1 MLLQVSI
8 KERELQTITRELQES
23 VQQNDMQFA
32 KMTAEL
38 VAAKRE
44 IERLMNEL
52 RKLLDQKL
60 ALEINIEQYQT
71 MLELG
76 NTEKYD

>member
-38 VAAKRE
+38 LAAKRE